1 MIGHH
6 SRNEV
11 YCEESVVDRDGV
23 EFRLFRVDEN
33 GVRKPNVLHLRTNQ
47 LDGGILV
54 FRFGEVESGIEPDL
68 QEVDVQ
74 GVFLWEKQR
83 NDTGTFIKK

>member
-6 SRNEV
+6 SSNEV
-11 YCEESVVDRDGV
+11 YCEESVVNRDGV

-54 FRFGEVESGIEPDL
+54 FRFWEVESGIEPDL

-74 GVFLWEKQR
+74 GVFLWEK
-83 NDTGTFIKK
+83 

>member
-6 SRNEV
+6 SSDEV

-33 GVRKPNVLHLRTNQ
+33 CVRKPNVLHLRTNQ
-47 LDGGILV
+47 LDCGILV
-54 FRFGEVESGIEPDL
+54 FRFGEVDL
-68 QEVDVQ
+68 EGGPRV
-74 GVFLWEKQR
+74 G
-83 NDTGTFIKK
+83 